1 MHSRL
6 CLLRGTLVATC
17 LVLAGCATTLSA
29 PSEGDPWERVNRSTD
44 KFNDAIDRAVLKPVA
59 HGYRRVVPGF
69 VRTGVTNF
77 LSNLAYPTTL
87 INNLLQL
94 KLKDAL
100 SDTARLA
107 LNTTLG
113 LGGLFDPATDAGLAR
128 NDEDFGQTLGRWG
141 VPSGPYLVI
150 PFLGP
155 STLRDTPTL
164 YPDYLTNARHYV
176 DDSTVELALGA
187 LAIVDRR
194 TQLIPVEET
203 LEGAFDRY
211 ALMRN
216 AFLQR
221 REYMVRDG
229 DVPTEPLDE
238 ELWLED
244 DPAAGPP
251 PPGP

>member
-1 MHSRL
+1 MHLRR
-6 CLLRGTLVATC
+6 CLLRGTLVAAC
-17 LVLAGCATTLSA
+17 LALAGCATTLSA
-29 PSEGDPWERVNRSTD
+29 PSAGDPWERVNRSTD
-44 KFNDAIDRAVLKPVA
+44 GFNDAIDRAVLKPVA
-59 HGYRRVVPGF
+59 HGYRRVVPDI
-69 VRTGVTNF
+69 VRTGISNF

-87 INNLLQL
+87 VNNLLQL

-100 SDTARLA
+100 SDTARLV

-113 LGGLFDPATDAGLAR
+113 LGGLLDPATEAGLAR

-155 STLRDTPTL
+155 STLRDTPAL
-164 YPDYLTNARHYV
+164 YPDYLTDGQHYV
-176 DDSTVELALGA
+176 DDSTVELVLSG
-187 LAIVDRR
+187 LTIVDRR
-194 TQLIPVEET
+194 ARYISVEEA

-229 DVPTEPLDE
+229 DVPAEPPE
-238 ELWLED
+238 EEFWLEED
-244 DPAAGPP
+244 EAATPP
-251 PPGP
+251 LPGP